1 MDYCKDYLSLCVEC
15 IQCAMPKKNAPNRA
29 ILVRVAVTLKHEV
42 ITVLFFEHSYDIF
55 SLLWV

>member
-1 MDYCKDYLSLCVEC
+1 MYTVCNAKE
-15 IQCAMPKKNAPNRA
+15 NAPNRA